1 MLPSAQ
7 QTAFALGAAVT
18 GIIAGALGF
27 EQLTR
32 AEEFRMAAVWLFAGF
47 VPPALLGNLLA
58 WRFSSLINAP
68 RLVRSRSGQ
77 RPERPGMTGRGEA
90 APVHRATEE
99 PD

>member
-58 WRFSSLINAP
+58 WRFSALINAP
-68 RLVRSRSGQ
+68 PLVRSRSS
-77 RPERPGMTGRGEA
+77 RR
-90 APVHRATEE
+90 V
-99 PD
+99 

>member
-1 MLPSAQ
+1 MLPNAQ

-18 GIIAGALGF
+18 GIIANGLGF

-68 RLVRSRSGQ
+68 RLGRSRSG
-77 RPERPGMTGRGEA
+77 RR
-90 APVHRATEE
+90 V
-99 PD
+99 